1 MSLIPRPERGAFA
14 LGLGY
19 AAQAVGSYTR
29 AAANQELIEF
39 GTRTGRYAKDA
50 IFKITEKGRQ
60 GLKEYNKGERRQRL
74 RKQPIEEPTKAP
86 ALSGNMSNTSQ
97 VEDVPIVPH
106 KRVSKAAPDYFTVA
120 LPYAAHIV
128 INQTSGSDGE
138 NNLAQDSCPRFR
150 MNTPVDV
157 EFLGDPNTPLNS
169 TPNWPNCQ
177 GWTTWSNIYQY
188 YFVKEAHFKFTV
200 LNNANDTD
208 PRKNRRLVGLQW
220 YDEGADQIAVSR
232 NTKLSSKRSISKIL
246 LGLNDGAAANVT
258 ELQFSYS
265 PESFQDHITTVKE
278 TNTVWTPIAEVPKLK
293 RTLHFDACDLAG
305 TNSPLNLDV
314 ILEVQYIVQFR
325 EPKPE
330 IIKGPLPA

>member
-1 MSLIPRPERGAFA
+1 MSLVNRPEHTAFS

-19 AAQAVGSYTR
+19 AAHAVGQYTR
-29 AAANQELIEF
+29 GAVNQELIEY

-50 IFKITEKGRQ
+50 IFKLTEKGRQ
-60 GLKEYNKGERRQRL
+60 ALKDLNKGQARQKL
-74 RKQPIEEPTKAP
+74 RKQPPIEQE
-86 ALSGNMSNTSQ
+86 NMSNNKAQ

-128 INQTSGSDGE
+128 VNQTSGPDGE

-157 EFLGDPNTPLNS
+157 EFLGDPNTPINP

-188 YFVKEAHFKFTV
+188 YYVKEAHFKFTV
-200 LNNANDTD
+200 INNANDTD
-208 PRKNRRLVGLQW
+208 PRKNRRLIGLQW

-246 LGLNDGAAANVT
+246 LGINDGAAANVT
-258 ELQFSYS
+258 EMQFSYT

-330 IIKGPLPA
+330 IIKGPLPEEP